1 MNKTGVQPLTPLE
14 VVDYKNRWRTSAT
27 MVRTHSDIVDVAKT
41 WCRRNLDR
49 WEWSMTA
56 YTDVYEHTFEFELV
70 ENADAFCEYINA
82 QYPDRRFASL

>member
-1 MNKTGVQPLTPLE
+1 MNKTCVQPLTPLE

-27 MVRTHSDIVDVAKT
+27 KVRTHSDIVDTAKT

-70 ENADAFCEYINA
+70 ENGHAFCASINA